1 VTEPIH
7 GRGNAEPWIT
17 DKEIPTVTVG
27 ITANLLEVT
36 CFQPV
41 PQIKSN
47 QGGFPS
53 KVGPRT
59 QGQDKPDHP

>member
-1 VTEPIH
+1 MTEAIH

-41 PQIKSN
+41 PQIKSR
-47 QGGFPS
+47 GGFRS
-53 KVGPRT
+53 NRGPRT